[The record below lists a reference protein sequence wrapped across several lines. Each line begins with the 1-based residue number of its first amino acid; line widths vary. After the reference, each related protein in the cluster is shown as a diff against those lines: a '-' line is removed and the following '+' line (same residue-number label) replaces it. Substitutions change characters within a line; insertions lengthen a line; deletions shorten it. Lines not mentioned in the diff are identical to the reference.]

1 MILEK
6 QLLFRVLTQVLA
18 NLRMLNIHII
28 PQLVQLLSD
37 SPQVVIILWFDNK
50 LVIIKSVQIHRR
62 LNHLL

>member
-18 NLRMLNIHII
+18 DFRMLNIHII

-50 LVIIKSVQIHRR
+50 LVIIKCVQIHRR